1 MNYSDLENGA
11 FFSCT
16 GKSTYTEIYIYAK
29 NQYIKVFSIQKLDYK
44 DIIGYG
50 EKQATDV
57 NGLIP
62 ITLTQETIDFIFKK
76 YYGIGLLLDTTQIKD
91 VNINQ
96 YNPSNQPTILDNPAK
111 PVEPEVEIT
120 DTIYEPI
127 LLIDDVPVVFVK
139 KNAIVCEVVPDEEVE
154 VEDVEMLNPDININ
168 IEDVPSSSIIKEEKN
183 YKWLWI
189 AAAAAA
195 LLA

>member
-29 NQYIKVFSIQKLDYK
+29 NQYIKVFSIQKLDYN

-50 EKQATDV
+50 EKQATDI
-57 NGLIP
+57 NGLVP
-62 ITLTQETIDFIFKK
+62 ITLTQETIEYIFNK
-76 YYGIGLLLDTTQIKD
+76 YYGIGLLAENTQIKD
-91 VNINQ
+91 MNFNL
-96 YNPSNQPTILDNPAK
+96 YEPTNQPTILGDTAK
-111 PVEPEVEIT
+111 PVEPEIETT
-120 DTIYEPI
+120 DTIFEPI

-139 KNAIVCEVVPDEEVE
+139 KNAIVCEIVPDEEVE
-154 VEDVEMLNPDININ
+154 VEDVELPDPD
-168 IEDVPSSSIIKEEKN
+168 DVVDYKKKD